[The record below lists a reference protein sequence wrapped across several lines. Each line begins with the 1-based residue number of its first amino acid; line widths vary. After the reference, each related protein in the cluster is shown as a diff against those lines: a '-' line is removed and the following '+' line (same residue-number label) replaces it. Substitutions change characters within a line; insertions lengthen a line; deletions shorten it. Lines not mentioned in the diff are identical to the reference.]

1 MLPVGL
7 VNCGLAP
14 ASTFPAAKCCIA
26 CSYVFG
32 GCSAGVVV
40 VVVGVLAEVDPDD
53 GVTVM
58 VVVSGVTGSPPPP
71 QALTTS
77 GTAAS
82 ARAPA
87 AARSRRWEVVVEGST
102 AGITG
107 HKGATTTLHARLA
120 NPGRPRTRAAHTASS
135 FS

>member
-7 VNCGLAP
+7 VNCGFAAVSIL
-14 ASTFPAAKCCIA
+14 PAAKCCIA

-32 GCSAGVVV
+32 GWAAAVVDVVV
-40 VVVGVLAEVDPDD
+40 DVVPLVDPDD

-120 NPGRPRTRAAHTASS
+120 NP
-135 FS
+135 